1 MEDMIKMFDG
11 IQKDRFLIECL
22 RVIDQALQEEKN
34 NSNEFL
40 IDIKSI
46 TDLFDRINGNN
57 TSDID
62 KILQDRVQYIL
73 SKDGV
78 LKKRQT

>member
-1 MEDMIKMFDG
+1 MIKMFDG